1 MPQTFVRSA
10 TVTSS
15 RTWRAPDAVAERL
28 AAYAQENGISQNEAI
43 TRAVDAMVNGDGTDD
58 VTDATGSG
66 VTDEAGDADVV
77 ALLSDQL
84 EKKDAQISE
93 LMRLLDQ
100 QQQVTVVTARRSIG
114 QAIRGL
120 FHGPSL

>member
-28 AAYAQENGISQNEAI
+28 AAYAQENGLSQNEAI
-43 TRAVDAMVNGDGTDD
+43 TRAVTSMLDGGCTDD
-58 VTDATGSG
+58 TESAT
-66 VTDEAGDADVV
+66 TGDTGDTAVV
-77 ALLSDQL
+77 ALLTAQI
-84 EKKDAQISE
+84 ERKDAQISE

-120 FHGPSL
+120 FYGPSL